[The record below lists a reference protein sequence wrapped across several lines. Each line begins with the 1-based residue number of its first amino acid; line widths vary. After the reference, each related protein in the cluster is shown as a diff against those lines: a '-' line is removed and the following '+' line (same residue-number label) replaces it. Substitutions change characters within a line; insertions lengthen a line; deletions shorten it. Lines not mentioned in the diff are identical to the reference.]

1 MKRYEYIMWDGM
13 WDNLK
18 EEYID
23 WYTIEDL
30 CNAGGN
36 NVRIWQNKYDE
47 VKHENKMLK
56 QKISYLS
63 DLLRKYNIILGALNE
78 WINATRTA

>member
-1 MKRYEYIMWDGM
+1 MKRYKYIQWDGM
-13 WDNLK
+13 WDSQK

-30 CNAGGN
+30 CNIGAN

-47 VKHENKMLK
+47 VKKENKVLK
-56 QKISYLS
+56 QRINYLS
-63 DLLRKYNIILGALNE
+63 NLLCKYNIGGFK
-78 WINATRTA
+78 

>member
-1 MKRYEYIMWDGM
+1 MKRYEYIQWDGI

-23 WYTIEDL
+23 WYIIEDL
-30 CNAGGN
+30 CNVGGN

-47 VKHENKMLK
+47 VKQENKMLK
-56 QKISYLS
+56 QRISYLS
-63 DLLRKYNIILGALNE
+63 DLLRKYNIGGFK
-78 WINATRTA
+78 

>member
-1 MKRYEYIMWDGM
+1 MTKRYEYIMWDGM

-47 VKHENKMLK
+47 VKQENKMLK
-56 QKISYLS
+56 QRISYLS
-63 DLLRKYNIILGALNE
+63 DLLRKHNIGGFK
-78 WINATRTA
+78 

>member
-1 MKRYEYIMWDGM
+1 MTKRYEYIMWDGI

-23 WYTIEDL
+23 WYIIEDL
-30 CNAGGN
+30 CNVGGN

-47 VKHENKMLK
+47 VKQENKMLK
-56 QKISYLS
+56 QRISYLS
-63 DLLRKYNIILGALNE
+63 DLLRKYNIGGFK
-78 WINATRTA
+78 